1 MRQRSLWRRA
11 EKVPCVHTAVHIF
24 GTPFFPIRLSALCRY
39 SGVTQPCKTTTHLS
53 RFFVRCV
60 DVQSFIIN
68 PLQSNNNNYSQHNNM
83 QQQQLWCDTAV
94 HSIFLKKMCVQTQLS
109 ETACF
114 HLEAHHHPAKLAGG
128 GAAQLASKCSP
139 FLARS
144 GPGRRPPTKGETGP
158 GRTGRAEIGEKHRH
172 VPRRAHQRQAVKS
185 GART

>member
-114 HLEAHHHPAKLAGG
+114 HLEAHHHPVEEARRSWPASVPHFWP
-128 GAAQLASKCSP
+128 GAALVDGLPRRGRLVPGGLAEQR
-139 FLARS
+139 LARNT
-144 GPGRRPPTKGETGP
+144 GTCRGERIRGRP
-158 GRTGRAEIGEKHRH
+158 
-172 VPRRAHQRQAVKS
+172 
-185 GART
+185 